1 MRILKTYRAKLI
13 AYSALLMVF
22 LCAILLYS
30 YFYSRSVIVHEA
42 DVHVSRTGQLL
53 ESQLQYER
61 NELLRYAGIVSDD
74 LRVQEY
80 LFIVY
85 RVGADKEPLRK
96 LYEKLYGWLPVD
108 RKVIMGAKG
117 ELLIGESA
125 PDLAQWVQQHGSE
138 ILERVYY
145 RASDDSL
152 ELVATVP
159 ISYRGDKLGVVALTH
174 RLSKSWLH
182 DKRQNSGGQVF
193 VVQEGKVLASSLN
206 DHGGEPFQV
215 VNQRITMS
223 GDIYRVFPI
232 EAPSLDKNLPQL
244 WFGVSETKLIENLD
258 QYTRVSLLVL
268 VFGSAA
274 MLWMGVM
281 IFRNF
286 NRPLVELMV
295 MIEKIT
301 QGDMPV
307 VKKSRAHNEIDL
319 LGNKFAD
326 MVHALRSKQVEIDGI
341 HRQLE
346 ESAITDSLTG
356 LYNRRH
362 LQEIFPKLRA
372 QSLRDWRVLSVIL
385 CDLDYFKQ
393 INDQFGHLA
402 GDQCLIQFSKLLRQQ
417 SRSNDFLYRV
427 GGEEFLILSISSEP
441 ADSVAMAEKVRAAT
455 KGANVVYKGRGIP
468 LSVSCGV
475 SFSSPDDPDET
486 ALPRLLSRADQAL
499 YQAKEH
505 GRNQVQVFGDGE
517 VPQKFRDHPA
527 S

>member
-1 MRILKTYRAKLI
+1 MMILKTYRSKLI

-30 YFYSRSVIVHEA
+30 YLYSRSVIINEA
-42 DVHVSRTGQLL
+42 DVHVTRTGQLL

-85 RVGADKEPLRK
+85 RVGAEKEPLRK

-108 RKVIMGAKG
+108 SAVILGAKG
-117 ELLIGESA
+117 ELLIGGEA
-125 PDLAQWVQQHGSE
+125 DLARWVQQQGNS

-145 RASDDSL
+145 RQTGDSL
-152 ELVATVP
+152 EVVAVVP
-159 ISYRGDKLGVVALTH
+159 ISYRGDKLGVVAMSH
-174 RLSKSWLH
+174 RLNKTWLN
-182 DKRQNSGGQVF
+182 DKGRNSGGQVF
-193 VVQEGKVLASSLN
+193 IVRDGKVLASSL
-206 DHGGEPFQV
+206 DDQAGDLFQITD
-215 VNQRITMS
+215 QRTLMN

-232 EAPSLDKNLPQL
+232 ALPTLDENLPQL
-244 WFGVSETKLIENLD
+244 WFGVSETKLVSNLN

-268 VFGSAA
+268 LFGSGA
-274 MLWMGVM
+274 MLWMGYM

-286 NRPLVELMV
+286 SRPLVDLMV
-295 MIEKIT
+295 MIERIT

-307 VKKSRAHNEIDL
+307 VKKSHAQNEIEL
-319 LGNKFAD
+319 LANKFAD

-341 HRQLE
+341 HKQLE
-346 ESAITDSLTG
+346 ESAISDSLTG

-393 INDQFGHLA
+393 INDQYGHLA
-402 GDQCLIQFSKLLRQQ
+402 GDQCLIQFSKLLKQQ

-427 GGEEFLILSISSEP
+427 GGEEFLVLSISSEP
-441 ADSVAMAEKVRAAT
+441 ADAVAMAEKVRAAT
-455 KGANVVYKGRGIP
+455 KDARIVYKGCTI
-468 LSVSCGV
+468 LLTVSCGV
-475 SFSSPDDPDET
+475 SFSSPDDSEET

-499 YQAKEH
+499 YHAKEH
-505 GRNQVQVFGDGE
+505 GRNQVQVYGEGDVFG
-517 VPQKFRDHPA
+517 QRRDRQG
-527 S
+527 